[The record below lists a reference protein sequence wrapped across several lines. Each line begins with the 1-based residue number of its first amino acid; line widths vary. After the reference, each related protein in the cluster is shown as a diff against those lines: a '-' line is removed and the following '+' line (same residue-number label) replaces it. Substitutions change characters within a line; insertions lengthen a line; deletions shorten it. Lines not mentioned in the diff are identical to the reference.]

1 MSGAQTTSQ
10 REVSSK
16 RVARLPKL
24 DVVSIDDLAT
34 GEIERI
40 FTLADGFAEALANAE
55 RISIADG
62 LIMATLFYEPS
73 TRTRLSFES
82 AMHRL
87 GGAVISSADM
97 HASSAAKG
105 ESLAD
110 TVRVVSGYADLIVLR
125 HPNDGAARV
134 AAEYAPC
141 PILNAG
147 DGSREHPTQTLCD
160 LYILRKKKGRLR
172 GLTVALCGDLK
183 YGRTVHSLIYALAR
197 FGANILAVP
206 TAGMDVPDYV
216 LERVRAESKY
226 RFNTVSMD
234 ELKSVAGGLDALYLT
249 PRGPHQMALFTSD
262 MPLEK
267 IPAGQAPKNLDAF
280 YVTRLQKERVQNK
293 TADAPEYVRFDARA
307 LKGSRTHEAVVMH
320 PLPRT
325 TELAY
330 ELDADPRAVYFEQA
344 AAGVPVRMALIAWML
359 ENAQR
364 ATERSAPKALPPM
377 RFKSD
382 TAPRCS
388 NANCVTRFEGSYL
401 RPRFRLAGTSTD
413 SALMLRCDF
422 CERELPVE
430 FVGHARTH
438 RYYHYDEGLADYV
451 RNWIAEDSLA
461 VFDSVKQAEEA
472 GYEPYKRGP
481 QREIMN
487 AKEIDHAV
495 ESLADQIVKDLG
507 DLAPVTIVGVV
518 SRGALLG
525 MRISHLIEERTG
537 IKAPCALIDVYGGG
551 DPIRS
556 INGPDDEFTTEGRV
570 VVLVDDV
577 FNSGWT
583 AQRAMDIIWRKGR
596 PAAVK
601 LATLIDRGH
610 RAVPI
615 RPNYVGKN
623 IPTSRS
629 ERVQVRLGFIDAEGK
644 QKSAD
649 RVTIYSMVDSMKEP
663 ESPR

>member
-1 MSGAQTTSQ
+1 M
-10 REVSSK
+10 
-16 RVARLPKL
+16 ARLPKY
-24 DVVSIDDLAT
+24 DVVSIEDLGLA
-34 GEIERI
+34 EIDRI
-40 FTLADGFAEALANAE
+40 FTLADGFATALENAE
-55 RISIADG
+55 RLTIADG

-97 HASSAAKG
+97 QASSAAKG

-110 TVRVVSGYADLIVLR
+110 TVRVVSGYADLIVMR
-125 HPNDGAARV
+125 HPHDGAARV

-141 PILNAG
+141 PIINAG

-160 LYILRKKKGRLR
+160 LYILRKKKGHLR

-183 YGRTVHSLIYALAR
+183 FGRTVHSLIYALAR

-216 LERVRAESKY
+216 LERVRAESQY
-226 RFNTVSMD
+226 RFATVSMD
-234 ELKSVAGGLDALYLT
+234 ELKSLAGGLDALYLT

-267 IPAGQAPKNLDAF
+267 IPAGQAPKALDAF
-280 YVTRLQKERVQNK
+280 YVTRLQKERLQNK
-293 TADAPEYVRFDARA
+293 SADPGEYVRFDARA

-330 ELDADPRAVYFEQA
+330 ELDAEQA

-359 ENAQR
+359 ENAETSDR
-364 ATERSAPKALPPM
+364 AVPKALPPM
-377 RFKSD
+377 RFKSES
-382 TAPRCS
+382 APRCP
-388 NANCVTRFEGSYL
+388 NANCITRFEGAYL
-401 RPRFRLAGTSTD
+401 KPRFRLARASTD
-413 SALMLRCDF
+413 SALLLRCDF
-422 CERELPVE
+422 CERELIVE
-430 FVGHARTH
+430 FVGHASSR
-438 RYYHYDEGLADYV
+438 RYYRYDEGLADYV
-451 RNWIAEDSLA
+451 RNWIAEGTLA

-487 AKEIDHAV
+487 AEEVERIIDTLV
-495 ESLADQIVKDLG
+495 DQIVKDLG
-507 DLAPVTIVGVV
+507 DVTMVTIVGVV
-518 SRGALLG
+518 SRGALLA
-525 MRISHLIEERTG
+525 MRISHLIEARTG
-537 IKAPCALIDVYGGG
+537 VKVPTALIDVYGAGEQ
-551 DPIRS
+551 IRS
-556 INGPDDEFTTEGRV
+556 IEGPDDQFTTEGRII
-570 VVLVDDV
+570 VLVDDV

-583 AQRAMDIIWRKGR
+583 VQRAMEMLWHSGR

-601 LATLIDRGH
+601 LAVLIDRGH

-623 IPTSRS
+623 IPTARS
-629 ERVQVRLGFIDAEGK
+629 ERVQVRLGLADAKGNH
-644 QKSAD
+644 KSHD
-649 RVTIYSMVDSMKEP
+649 RVTIYSMVDSMKQP
-663 ESPR
+663 EAR